1 MTDIN
6 VSVLNGRNGFIIQG
20 VSQDGRLGD
29 AVSDGGDING
39 DGLADI
45 LIGARDVDIDGDN
58 NEGQVSVIFGSDEG
72 FSDRLTVDE
81 LDGSNGFTVNG
92 IREEQRFGTS
102 VSFAGDVNG
111 DDVTDFVIGANN
123 TNSGRGDSYIIFGRS
138 SFNENV
144 DLTGL
149 NGSNGFKVDG
159 ITEGDR
165 FGTAVSEA
173 GDVNND
179 GIDDILI
186 TATSVN
192 VNGNEDA
199 GAAYVIFGSEDDF
212 PDDLD
217 LTTIDGTNGFTLNG
231 IGTDDFTGV
240 SASGGEDFNG
250 DGIDDL
256 LISSPQINPEGEEN
270 AGRTYVVFGREEEF
284 PNELDLANL
293 NGFNGFTINGIVAG
307 DASGFSA
314 SAAGDVNNDG
324 IGDIGIGA
332 PSANV
337 INETEN
343 ESNETENESIEN
355 AGQSYIVYGNDARPA
370 ENLSLDDLD
379 GNDGFVINGV
389 EVDDQLG
396 TSIAAAGDVNN
407 DDIDDFIVSA
417 VGAGDEAGTSYVV
430 FGEDEFEGTLNL
442 DDLNINRGFAI
453 DGIVGGD
460 GTTPGDRSG
469 ESVSGAG
476 DVNGDGIDDLLVG
489 APQASPG
496 ELRDAG
502 EAYIVYGRV
511 ENLGDVNN
519 DNEYTNEDAYLI
531 SRVAVGLDSEF
542 EAYSGIDPLLVAD
555 VNSDGVISAFD
566 SAIVYSAANDGTS
579 NLILPDL

>member
-29 AVSDGGDING
+29 AVSDGGDLNG

-45 LIGARDVDIDGDN
+45 LIGARDVDINGDN
-58 NEGQVSVIFGSDEG
+58 NEGQVSVIFGSNEG
-72 FSDRLTVDE
+72 FSDRIAIDE
-81 LDGSNGFTVNG
+81 LDGSNGFVIDG
-92 IREEQRFGTS
+92 ISREQRFGTS
-102 VSFAGDVNG
+102 VSEAGDVNG
-111 DDVTDFVIGANN
+111 DEISDFVIGANN

-138 SFNENV
+138 SFEENF

-149 NGSNGFKVDG
+149 DGSNGFKVDG
-159 ITEGDR
+159 IIEGDR

-186 TATSVN
+186 TANSVDA
-192 VNGNEDA
+192 NGNEDA
-199 GAAYVIFGSEDDF
+199 GAAYVIFGSENDF

-231 IGTDDFTGV
+231 ISAGDFTGV

-256 LISSPQINPEGEEN
+256 LISSPQIDPGEREN
-270 AGRTYVVFGREEEF
+270 AGRTYVIFGQEDGF
-284 PNELDLANL
+284 SDELNL
-293 NGFNGFTINGIVAG
+293 STINGANGFTINGIVAR
-307 DASGFSA
+307 DASGFSV

-324 IGDIGIGA
+324 IADIGIGA
-332 PSANV
+332 PSANG
-337 INETEN
+337 
-343 ESNETENESIEN
+343 SNEN
-355 AGQSYIVYGNDARPA
+355 AGQSYIVFGSETELTEPFIV
-370 ENLSLDDLD
+370 LDDLD
-379 GNDGFVINGV
+379 GSNGFAINGV

-407 DDIDDFIVSA
+407 DEIDDFIVSA
-417 VGAGDEAGTSYVV
+417 VGADNEAGTSYVI

-442 DDLNINRGFAI
+442 SDLNINSGFAI

-460 GTTPGDRSG
+460 GTIPGDRSG

-519 DNEYTNEDAYLI
+519 DNAYTNEDAYLI

-542 EAYSGIDPLLVAD
+542 AAYSGIDPLLVAD
-555 VNSDGVISAFD
+555 VNRDGVISAFD

-579 NLILPDL
+579 DFILSDL